1 MLLILYDKILSN
13 YLPNDLIVIYV
24 PQEYSGFITFEYDTG
39 NETLPFS
46 KERTK
51 NILGV
56 MVFLL
61 IEVIG
66 IVLINYRVRQ
76 QNAEIETTPAY
87 TQTVRDNSNK

>member
-1 MLLILYDKILSN
+1 M
-13 YLPNDLIVIYV
+13 
-24 PQEYSGFITFEYDTG
+24 
-39 NETLPFS
+39 
-46 KERTK
+46 KEKTK

-66 IVLINYRVRQ
+66 IVLINYRVGQ

-87 TQTVRDNSNK
+87 TQTVRDNSNN

>member
-1 MLLILYDKILSN
+1 M
-13 YLPNDLIVIYV
+13 
-24 PQEYSGFITFEYDTG
+24 
-39 NETLPFS
+39 

-56 MVFLL
+56 MVFIL

-66 IVLINYRVRQ
+66 IVFINYRVGQ

-87 TQTVRDNSNK
+87 TQTVRDNSNN